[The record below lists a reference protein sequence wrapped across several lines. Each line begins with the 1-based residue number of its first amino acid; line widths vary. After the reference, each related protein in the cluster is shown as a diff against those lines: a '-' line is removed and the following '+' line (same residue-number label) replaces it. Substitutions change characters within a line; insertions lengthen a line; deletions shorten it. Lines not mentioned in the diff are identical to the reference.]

1 MSHSTRIIIPGPP
14 GTGKTFT
21 LTKYLERELNEHKTD
36 PQKIAYISFSNAA
49 ANEAQRRIN
58 HNLFHIG
65 TMHSLGSNALG
76 INTQTQLLK
85 GSKWN
90 SFKNYS
96 QVCKDLS
103 FESTTNEFGYVV
115 YTNPHMK
122 IIEYARSRQID
133 IEEAA
138 IQLDLHQTVEVSL
151 TELIDSH
158 LKTYKKHTG
167 MIEYYDMIAQFIE
180 KKVCPQLDVVFLDE
194 AQDLSPLQWKMFFY
208 IESIC
213 KRSYIAGDDDQ
224 TIYTFQGA
232 DPKIFINLKGKFDP
246 QIKSRRVPRKI
257 HNLAES
263 IFPYMSER
271 LDKQWEARDAEGNIY
286 EDMSLEDL
294 NLFKGNWMILARTNK
309 MLDQIKEHLYSLNLR
324 FSAKTQEILP
334 TEMVN
339 AYRVWDRLNKGA
351 KVDKQGVKDLWQYL
365 KTELHVARG
374 FKNEKKLETIVSVD
388 MQELREQYGL
398 RATGSWEH
406 LNFPQ
411 ESKTYIKNLL
421 ESGDDLM
428 KEPRIKVSTIH
439 SVKGEEADNVALY
452 TDLERIIYESAL
464 KDPDPEHRTFF
475 VGITRAK
482 ENLYLMQST
491 SDYQYNIGG
500 PIV

>member
-158 LKTYKKHTG
+158 LKTYKEHTG

-294 NLFKGNWMILARTNK
+294 NLSKGNWMILARTNK

>member
-1 MSHSTRIIIPGPP
+1 MHHTNRIIIPGPP

-21 LTKYLERELNEHKTD
+21 LTKYLEKELKEYKTD

-49 ANEAQRRIN
+49 ANEAQRRITD
-58 HNLFHIG
+58 NLFHIG

-85 GSKWN
+85 GNKWN
-90 SFKNYS
+90 SFKTYS

-138 IQLDLHQTVEVSL
+138 IQLDLHQTVEISL

-158 LKTYKKHTG
+158 LKTYKEHTK
-167 MIEYYDMIAQFIE
+167 MVEYYDMIAQFIE

-208 IESIC
+208 IESNC

-257 HNLAES
+257 HTLAES

-271 LDKQWEARDAEGNIY
+271 LDKKWEARDADGNL
-286 EDMSLEDL
+286 SL
-294 NLFKGNWMILARTNK
+294 
-309 MLDQIKEHLYSLNLR
+309 
-324 FSAKTQEILP
+324 
-334 TEMVN
+334 
-339 AYRVWDRLNKGA
+339 
-351 KVDKQGVKDLWQYL
+351 
-365 KTELHVARG
+365 
-374 FKNEKKLETIVSVD
+374 
-388 MQELREQYGL
+388 
-398 RATGSWEH
+398 
-406 LNFPQ
+406 
-411 ESKTYIKNLL
+411 
-421 ESGDDLM
+421 
-428 KEPRIKVSTIH
+428 IH
-439 SVKGEEADNVALY
+439 
-452 TDLERIIYESAL
+452 I
-464 KDPDPEHRTFF
+464 
-475 VGITRAK
+475 
-482 ENLYLMQST
+482 
-491 SDYQYNIGG
+491 
-500 PIV
+500 

>member
-21 LTKYLERELNEHKTD
+21 LTKYLEKELNEHKTD

-158 LKTYKKHTG
+158 LKIYKEHTG

-439 SVKGEEADNVALY
+439 SVKGEEAENVALY

>member
-21 LTKYLERELNEHKTD
+21 LTKYLEKELNEHKTD

-151 TELIDSH
+151 TELIDLH
-158 LKTYKKHTG
+158 LKTYKEHTG

-439 SVKGEEADNVALY
+439 SVKGEEAENVALY

>member
-151 TELIDSH
+151 TELIDLH
-158 LKTYKKHTG
+158 LKTYKEHTG

>member
-1 MSHSTRIIIPGPP
+1 MPHTNRIIIPGPP

-21 LTKYLERELNEHKTD
+21 LTKYLEKELKEYKTD

-85 GSKWN
+85 GNKWN
-90 SFKNYS
+90 TFKNYS
-96 QVCKDLS
+96 QICRDLS
-103 FESTTNEFGYVV
+103 FESRTNEFGYVE

-122 IIEYARSRQID
+122 IIEYARSRQIT

-138 IQLDLHQTVEVSL
+138 IDLELYQTVEISL
-151 TELIDSH
+151 TEQIAEH
-158 LKTYKKHTG
+158 LKTYKEHTG
-167 MIEYYDMIAQFIE
+167 MIEYYDMIAQFVE
-180 KKVCPQLDVVFLDE
+180 KKKCPDIDVVFLDE

-208 IESIC
+208 IEENC

-232 DPKIFINLKGKFDP
+232 DPSIFINLKGTVDA
-246 QIKSRRVPRKI
+246 QVKSRRVPRKI
-257 HNLAES
+257 HKLAES
-263 IFPYMSER
+263 IFPYMTER
-271 LDKQWEARDAEGNIY
+271 LDKKWEPRDAEGNIY
-286 EDMSLEDL
+286 QDISLEDL
-294 NLFKGNWMILARTNK
+294 DLSTGKWMILARTNK
-309 MLDQIKEHLYSLNLR
+309 MLDEIKEHLYSLNLR
-324 FSAKTQEILP
+324 FDAKIQNLLP
-334 TEMVN
+334 LDMVN
-339 AYRVWDRLNKGA
+339 AYRVWNRLTKGA
-351 KVDKQGVKDLWQYL
+351 KVNKKDVKDLWQYL
-365 KTELHVARG
+365 KTEVHVARG
-374 FKNEKKLETIVSVD
+374 FKDEKKLEPIISVD

-406 LNFPQ
+406 LNFPE
-411 ESKTYIKNLL
+411 ESKIYIKNLL

-428 KEPRIKVSTIH
+428 HDARIKVSTIH
-439 SVKGEEADNVALY
+439 SVKGEECDNVVLY

-464 KDPDPEHRTFF
+464 KNPDPEHRTFF

-482 ENLYLMQST
+482 ENLYLTQSI